1 MGARVIVVGGGTMGV
16 ASARSLAQRGHAVT
30 VLERHEIVHDL
41 GSHGGYTRVIR
52 QAYHEGTGYVPLV
65 REAEAQWLQLGDA
78 CGESLLVRSGL
89 LELGPDDDPQYRAA
103 IDVCD
108 ACEVEHEVVDAATA
122 RARWPIELPD
132 DWTACF
138 SPSGG
143 YLRVAACL
151 RAMADDARNHGA
163 EIRTGCG
170 VAQIEPRGPAIEVR
184 LEDGSTQLADR
195 VVVTA
200 GAWLPRLLAVKW
212 RAHLRC
218 LRRLLAW
225 TRPSEAHRRR
235 LAAMPVWGAF
245 VRDGFFYGFPWVD
258 EGVDGFKLACH
269 TSPVLDFL
277 DVPVDPDTVDRT
289 ADGQTLAVLEAFL
302 GEYLPAA
309 AGPWVATK
317 ACLYTVTP
325 HWDFL
330 IDRLP
335 DDPRIVVAG
344 GFSGHGFKFAPAIGR
359 LVADLIDREVA
370 AVPEFSFAALDG
382 EG

>member
-1 MGARVIVVGGGTMGV
+1 
-16 ASARSLAQRGHAVT
+16 
-30 VLERHEIVHDL
+30 
-41 GSHGGYTRVIR
+41 
-52 QAYHEGTGYVPLV
+52 
-65 REAEAQWLQLGDA
+65 
-78 CGESLLVRSGL
+78 
-89 LELGPDDDPQYRAA
+89 
-103 IDVCD
+103 
-108 ACEVEHEVVDAATA
+108 
-122 RARWPIELPD
+122 
-132 DWTACF
+132 
-138 SPSGG
+138 
-143 YLRVAACL
+143 
-151 RAMADDARNHGA
+151 
-163 EIRTGCG
+163 
-170 VAQIEPRGPAIEVR
+170 
-184 LEDGSTQLADR
+184 
-195 VVVTA
+195 
-200 GAWLPRLLAVKW
+200 
-212 RAHLRC
+212 
-218 LRRLLAW
+218 
-225 TRPSEAHRRR
+225 
-235 LAAMPVWGAF
+235 MPVWGAF